1 MAQSLEQIASVV
13 DALERRVEALETAL
27 KRMDLPV
34 DRGPQAPLLRTRI
47 TPHVDLDVRLAQM
60 RALDEY
66 YRREGVQHMAAEPD
80 VLAAVRARRAKVNA
94 YLEERGLPPQPDPYH
109 ELP

>member
-1 MAQSLEQIASVV
+1 MAQSLDQVASVV
-13 DALERRVEALETAL
+13 EALQRRVEALEAAL
-27 KRMDLPV
+27 KR
-34 DRGPQAPLLRTRI
+34 DRT
-47 TPHVDLDVRLAQM
+47 TPHVDFDVRLARM

-66 YRREGVQHMAAEPD
+66 YRRDRVQFMAAHPE
-80 VLAAVRARRAKVNA
+80 LRAAMRDQRAKVNA

>member
-1 MAQSLEQIASVV
+1 MKQME
-13 DALERRVEALETAL
+13 
-27 KRMDLPV
+27 LPV
-34 DRGPQAPLLRTRI
+34 GGGPPAPLPHNRT
-47 TPHVDLDVRLAQM
+47 TPHVDIDVRLAQM
-60 RALDEY
+60 QALNEY
-66 YRREGVQHMAAEPD
+66 YRREGAQHMAAEPD

>member
-13 DALERRVEALETAL
+13 EALQRRVEALETAL
-27 KRMDLPV
+27 KGMDLPV
-34 DRGPQAPLLRTRI
+34 GGGPQAPLLQART
-47 TPHVDLDVRLAQM
+47 TPHLDFDVRLAQM
-60 RALDEY
+60 GAVNDY
-66 YRREGVQHMAAEPD
+66 YRREGVEHMAAEPD

>member
-1 MAQSLEQIASVV
+1 MTRSLDQVANVV
-13 DALERRVEALETAL
+13 EALQRRVEALEAAL
-27 KRMDLPV
+27 KR
-34 DRGPQAPLLRTRI
+34 DRT
-47 TPHVDLDVRLAQM
+47 TPHVDFDVRLARM

-66 YRREGVQHMAAEPD
+66 YRRDRVQFMAAHPEL
-80 VLAAVRARRAKVNA
+80 LAAVRARRAKVNA